1 MGEFLAIV
9 NAALPL
15 VSIIGTVLFGCAMW
29 YLSRSFVTRAEHAAM
44 QARLGG
50 MECKADD
57 IERLVTVISSRL
69 DALPGTDSWQQMQT
83 SIEGLRGTNAV
94 LLAKIEGQNE
104 LLKRIEH
111 PMQLLLEY
119 QLKGGK

>member
-44 QARLGG
+44 QARLGD

-57 IERLVTVISSRL
+57 IKANFLKISKNPKYSP
-69 DALPGTDSWQQMQT
+69 DYAKGT
-83 SIEGLRGTNAV
+83 IFP
-94 LLAKIEGQNE
+94 K
-104 LLKRIEH
+104 
-111 PMQLLLEY
+111 
-119 QLKGGK
+119 

>member
-9 NAALPL
+9 NTALPL
-15 VSIIGTVLFGCAMW
+15 VSIIGTVFFGCAMW
-29 YLSRSFVTRAEHAAM
+29 YLSRSFVTRVEHEAV
-44 QARLGG
+44 QARLGD

-119 QLKGGK
+119 QLRGGK